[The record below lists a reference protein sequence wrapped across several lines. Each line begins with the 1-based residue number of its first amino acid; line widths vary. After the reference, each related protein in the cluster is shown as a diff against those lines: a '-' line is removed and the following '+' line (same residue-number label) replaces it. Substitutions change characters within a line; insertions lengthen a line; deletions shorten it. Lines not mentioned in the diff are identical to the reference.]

1 MTLQVAVTANG
12 RMSLPAHIRKRLGL
26 ANGGMVYVEETEAGI
41 VLRTTSQIVA
51 HAQALAK
58 RYAGEPGSSVDD
70 FIAARPTESGA

>member
-26 ANGGMVYVEETEAGI
+26 AHGGMVYLEETEAGV

-51 HAQALAK
+51 HAQTLAK
-58 RYAGEPGSSVDD
+58 RYAGEPGSSVED
-70 FIAARPTESGA
+70 FIATRTSESGT

>member
-1 MTLQVAVTANG
+1 MAMQVAVTSNG
-12 RMSLPAHIRKRLGL
+12 RMSLPANIRKRLGL
-26 ANGGMVYVEETEAGI
+26 TNGGMVYIEETEACV

-70 FIAARPTESGA
+70 FIAARATESGA